1 MTPSDAPAQSQMM
14 RNIALYPWF
23 KFFQNLLFWQ
33 AVWFLF
39 FQDKLSASQ
48 AILLYVIYDLATT
61 SLEVP
66 SGYLSDRIGRRFT
79 LLLSAFAS
87 VAASLLLLFGATFE
101 AFVLAQVLWGTSAAF
116 ASGTDSSILFESLA
130 AVDRAD
136 KVEAQELRAWRFT
149 FTGLALSAVTG
160 GAMSLVA
167 FELAFAATA
176 VAMVAWAVCALL
188 MTEPPRSAGD
198 TESDVRRILHLKAAF
213 RHPVLIWLFVISA
226 LMYGFSHI
234 PFVFGQ
240 PYILEALNT
249 AGWSGEAPLVSG
261 IVSTL
266 MMLLSVAASWLVPGL
281 RRRIGL
287 TAILLL
293 AMAIQVGLV
302 GVLAVTNS
310 VLAIAFLFF
319 RMVPSSIHG
328 PLLIAR
334 VQPILNDDS
343 RATFLSIKSLVGR
356 LLFAASLWVASMA
369 TTDIGLMSYSE
380 IRTVLGCYFA
390 VGFTAFCGLLIA
402 ARRVPIESD
411 GSAMVADVKEG

>member
-48 AILLYVIYDLATT
+48 AILLYMIYDLATT

-79 LLLSAFAS
+79 LLLSAFAA
-87 VAASLLLLFGATFE
+87 VGASLLLLFGATFE

-136 KVEAQELRAWRFT
+136 KVEAHELRAWRFT
-149 FTGLALSAVTG
+149 FTGLALSAATG
-160 GAMSLVA
+160 GAMSLVS

-198 TESDVRRILHLKAAF
+198 TESDVRRILHLKEAF
-213 RHPVLIWLFVISA
+213 RNPVLIWLFVFSA

-240 PYILEALNT
+240 PFILEALNT

-266 MMLLSVAASWLVPGL
+266 MMLLSVAGLLVGAWFEETHWADCHFAFGHGNSGRVGWRSGSHEFGSGDCVLVFSDGAVVNPWPLADCPGATDPE
-281 RRRIGL
+281 RRQPGHIFVDQEPGRPPVICRVALGCFDGDNGYW
-287 TAILLL
+287 ADVIPGNSDSAWLLL
-293 AMAIQVGLV
+293 CNWIYC
-302 GVLAVTNS
+302 VL
-310 VLAIAFLFF
+310 
-319 RMVPSSIHG
+319 RPSDCR
-328 PLLIAR
+328 AACTDR
-334 VQPILNDDS
+334 V
-343 RATFLSIKSLVGR
+343 
-356 LLFAASLWVASMA
+356 
-369 TTDIGLMSYSE
+369 
-380 IRTVLGCYFA
+380 
-390 VGFTAFCGLLIA
+390 
-402 ARRVPIESD
+402 
-411 GSAMVADVKEG
+411 